1 MFLKN
6 RCFFYCTNYTLSL
19 IMFTIK
25 VFSFYFRSVARLRY
39 NAHLS
44 TMAPSLCRI
53 FFFTNSI
60 LIQSSPLRST
70 LFCSHVFSSKFF
82 AIHLRKSACNVKL
95 YKAFPREH
103 CSLLI
108 VLCRAKD
115 HIACVADPLNLL
127 YRASANPAES
137 QGHMSAFLIG

>member
-25 VFSFYFRSVARLRY
+25 VFSFYFGSVARLRY

-44 TMAPSLCRI
+44 IMAPSLCRI

-82 AIHLRKSACNVKL
+82 AIHLRKSACNTRHSHVSI
-95 YKAFPREH
+95 A
-103 CSLLI
+103 
-108 VLCRAKD
+108 VL
-115 HIACVADPLNLL
+115 
-127 YRASANPAES
+127 SANCL
-137 QGHMSAFLIG
+137 MSSERPYYLRRRRSKPSV